1 MSGNMIEFAANG
13 RNAPGYLSAPSGGG
27 PGLIVVQEWWGLV
40 DHIRDV
46 ADRFAAEGFVVLAP
60 DLYRG
65 DVATSSDEAGHK
77 LIGLDIPSVSA
88 ELRAAAQYLQAQP
101 GVTGKKVAV
110 VGFCMG
116 GQLAMLGGCDHPDL
130 IGPTVN
136 FYGIHPKVTLDVEKL
151 GAPVLAHFGKRDDFT
166 PLATSEA
173 LVQRI
178 RDAGKD
184 ITAHFYDTQHA
195 FFNDTRPEVYDAE
208 AARLA
213 WTRTLAFLREHAE

>member
-1 MSGNMIEFAANG
+1 MPGKMIEFAANG
-13 RNAPGYLSAPSGGG
+13 RTAPGYLSSPSGGG

-60 DLYRG
+60 DLYHG
-65 DVATSSDEAGHK
+65 DSTTSSDEAGHK
-77 LIGLDIPSVSA
+77 LVGLDIAGVSA
-88 ELRAAAQYLQAQP
+88 ELRGAAQYLQAQP
-101 GVTGKKVAV
+101 GVSGTKVAV

-136 FYGIHPKVTLDVEKL
+136 FYGIHPKVTLEVERL
-151 GAPVLAHFGKRDDFT
+151 EAPVLAHFANRDDFT
-166 PLATSEA
+166 PPATAEA

-184 ITAHFYDTQHA
+184 ITAHFYDARHA
-195 FFNDTRPEVYDAE
+195 FLNDTRPEVYDA
-208 AARLA
+208 AAAQLA